1 MYPEIHIHYLLLNY
15 LMQFRKNDFTVDW
28 FALFLCSYG
37 NVWKKVVSKI
47 FVCFKDLICSER
59 AGQFSTVIDTL
70 VLIVRKWSKISS
82 VRTSLKSAK
91 LTAGENVYRM
101 MVHSLFFQVFAF
113 ELNSSTG
120 TSSVSSVFL
129 IFRY

>member
-1 MYPEIHIHYLLLNY
+1 MLYFSVA
-15 LMQFRKNDFTVDW
+15 M
-28 FALFLCSYG
+28 AMCG
-37 NVWKKVVSKI
+37 KKVVSKI